1 MVDMNEMIMTDS
13 PIRFPGLFGDW
24 AFTASSKAIDVGHG
38 VYWYGILIATGL
50 VLALL
55 LALSQRK
62 KYGISEEN
70 LYDGLLW
77 GIPVGIVG
85 ARVYYVLFYLDRFRD
100 ADGKFDFGAAIAFWD
115 GGLAIYGTVIGIIIL
130 GACLSRRKGK
140 RGFKLLA
147 MTDRVVMG
155 LLGGQIVGR
164 WGNFMNREAF
174 GAETT
179 VPWRMQLTTKAGE
192 LIEVHPTF
200 LYESLWNLVG
210 LLLLLFVVSKHRKF
224 DGQNTWFYFLWY
236 GIGRF
241 WVEGLRTDSLYLFD
255 WQLFGQ
261 PIRVSQ
267 ALSAVMVVVSLFLLV
282 WNLVLHPHKPEEW
295 YVNQVAA
302 REQAEQQEEKQQGE

>member
-77 GIPVGIVG
+77 GIPGGIVG

-147 MTDRVVMG
+147 MTDLVVMG
-155 LLGGQIVGR
+155 LLVGQIVGR

-282 WNLVLHPHKPEEW
+282 WNLVLHPRKPEEL

>member
-115 GGLAIYGTVIGIIIL
+115 GGLASSATVIGIIIL

-147 MTDRVVMG
+147 MTDLVVMG
-155 LLGGQIVGR
+155 LLVGQIVGR
-164 WGNFMNREAF
+164 WANFMNREAF

-179 VPWRMQLTTKAGE
+179 VPGRMQLTTKAGE

-282 WNLVLHPHKPEEW
+282 WNLVLHPHKPEEL

>member
-1 MVDMNEMIMTDS
+1 MDMNSVIMTDS

-24 AFTASSKAIDVGHG
+24 TFTASSKAINIGHG

-50 VLALL
+50 L
-55 LALSQRK
+55 LAMLLAMKERK
-62 KYGISEEN
+62 KYGISEDN

-77 GIPVGIVG
+77 GIPVG
-85 ARVYYVLFYLDRFRD
+85 
-100 ADGKFDFGAAIAFWD
+100 IAFWD
-115 GGLAIYGTVIGIIIL
+115 GGLAIYGTVIAVVIL
-130 GACLSRRKGK
+130 ALCLSRRKGK
-140 RGFKLLA
+140 RGFKLFA
-147 MTDRVVMG
+147 MTDLVVMG
-155 LLGGQIVGR
+155 LLVGQIVGR

-179 VPWRMQLTTKAGE
+179 SVFRMQLTTKMGT

-200 LYESLWNLVG
+200 FYESFWNLIG

-224 DGQNTWFYFLWY
+224 DGENTWFYFLWY
-236 GIGRF
+236 GLGRF
-241 WVEGLRTDSLYLFD
+241 WVEGLRTDSLYLFN

-267 ALSAVMVVVSLFLLV
+267 ALSAVMVLVSIFMLI
-282 WNLVLHPHKPEEW
+282 WNLKVRPHRPEEL

-302 REQAEQQEEKQQGE
+302 REKAEQEEKEG

>member
-1 MVDMNEMIMTDS
+1 MSTILTAAFQTIQRDS
-13 PIRFPGLFGDW
+13 AICFPMLGNLTINPPSYFTVFG
-24 AFTASSKAIDVGHG
+24 FKIYFYG
-38 VYWYGILIATGL
+38 VIIALGFIL
-50 VLALL
+50 
-55 LALSQRK
+55 
-62 KYGISEEN
+62 
-70 LYDGLLW
+70 
-77 GIPVGIVG
+77 GIVCCTRICARFGIKEDDMYDAILVIIPTAIIG
-85 ARVYYVLFYLDRFRD
+85 ARLYYVLFELDHYLAKPSEIFVLR
-100 ADGKFDFGAAIAFWD
+100 D
-115 GGLAIYGTVIGIIIL
+115 GGLAIYGGVI
-130 GACLSRRKGK
+130 ACIFALWLVCRHKK
-140 RGFKLLA
+140 IPLPA
-147 MTDRVVMG
+147 MLDVIVFG
-155 LLGGQIVGR
+155 LLIGQIIGR

-282 WNLVLHPHKPEEW
+282 WNLVLHPHKPEEL